1 MNREGLMN
9 KKKHYNFHEE
19 FDYIDARIEQER
31 YREAGYSCGYM
42 LEHMLI
48 IIYEKFKGKA
58 AKDVLDN
65 IANMTKG
72 EKLNTS
78 KLGILIGLLNKPY
91 RTVNQKSDRI
101 TPPVFKMV
109 CQTLEIDYKRVKF
122 IDFDELNDI
131 RKNCVHPHLYSNN
144 AVDTTKDEIEHFK
157 VELKLIAK
165 HFHHLFQTELTENHP
180 SAPASLA
187 KSSNKIIN
195 IINSINHEAVII
207 IVSIT
212 LVIIATVIV
221 YN

>member
-1 MNREGLMN
+1 MN

-19 FDYIDARIEQER
+19 FNHIDARIEQER
-31 YREAGYSCGYM
+31 YREAGYLCGYI

-48 IIYEKFKGKA
+48 VIYEKFKGKA

-65 IANMTKG
+65 IANITKG

-78 KLGILIGLLNKPY
+78 KLGMLIGLLNKPY
-91 RTVNQKSDRI
+91 RTVNQKSNRI
-101 TPPVFKMV
+101 TPPIFKIV

-131 RKNCVHPHLYSNN
+131 RKNCVHPHPYSNN
-144 AVDTTKDEIEHFK
+144 AIDTTKDEIEHFK
-157 VELKLIAK
+157 VELKIIEK
-165 HFHHLFQTELTENHP
+165 YFHHLFQAELTESHP
-180 SAPASLA
+180 SAPPPLL

-195 IINSINHEAVII
+195 IINYESVII

-212 LVIIATVIV
+212 LVIIAAVIV